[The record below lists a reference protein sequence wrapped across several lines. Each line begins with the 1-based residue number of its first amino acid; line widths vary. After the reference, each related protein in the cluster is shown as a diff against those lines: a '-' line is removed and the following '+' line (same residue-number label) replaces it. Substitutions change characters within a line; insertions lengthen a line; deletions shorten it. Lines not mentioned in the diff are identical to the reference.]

1 MPAIFF
7 CIRIEPRNPDDA
19 LPGKCRK
26 RQRYPAQAGA
36 PDTTRR
42 RIGISF
48 GWSEGAMA
56 ADRLGYIA
64 DMARQLEAMSA
75 EIGCRCLAALLELAQ
90 EEALRQ
96 RRVALRPPPRRV

>member
-1 MPAIFF
+1 MRSRESA
-7 CIRIEPRNPDDA
+7 ESGN
-19 LPGKCRK
+19 
-26 RQRYPAQAGA
+26 
-36 PDTTRR
+36 
-42 RIGISF
+42 GISLRPARRTRST
-48 GWSEGAMA
+48 GGPGSRSDNPAAATA

-96 RRVALRPPPRRV
+96 RRVARRPPSRRV

>member
-1 MPAIFF
+1 
-7 CIRIEPRNPDDA
+7 
-19 LPGKCRK
+19 
-26 RQRYPAQAGA
+26 
-36 PDTTRR
+36 
-42 RIGISF
+42 
-48 GWSEGAMA
+48 MA

-96 RRVALRPPPRRV
+96 RRVARRPPSRRV